1 MLVDRFSRRIDY
13 VRVSVTDQ
21 CDLRCSYCL
30 PKGFKDFE
38 VPEHWL
44 TQEELVRVVRA
55 FAALGVQRIRLTG
68 GEPLLRKDLVPLV
81 QQLTTID
88 GIEDLSLSTN
98 GVRLARVAE
107 QLATA
112 GVSRINVSLDSLD
125 AATYKQLTQGKLDK
139 VLAGLAAAKKAGLAP
154 IKVNMVL
161 MAGVNDHEVEAMVA
175 FCAEQGYTL
184 RMIETM
190 PMGQPGQE
198 ASQRYVDLQE
208 IKARLAKRF
217 DLIPTML
224 PGGGPARYWQVAE
237 TQTSIGFITPISQHF
252 CETCNRVRLAV
263 DGRLHMCLGQDH
275 SYDLRAVL
283 RQGVSDQELQAHI
296 LQAIEL
302 KPERHEFKERPEQV
316 VRFMSMT
323 GG

>member
-316 VRFMSMT
+316 VRFMSMI

>member
-139 VLAGLAAAKKAGLAP
+139 VLACLAAAKKAGLAP

>member
-283 RQGVSDQELQAHI
+283 RQGVSDQDLQAHI